1 MTNAEIILQ
10 PGDGLDWAL
19 RRLKKSLDKSGVHAD
34 LRRHQHA
41 LSRGE
46 RRRLKHRLAV
56 KKQRK
61 AVTRR
66 ATAEAWRTSWR
77 EEGAA

>member
-1 MTNAEIILQ
+1 MINSEIILQ

-19 RRLKKSLDKSGVHAD
+19 RRLKKSLDKAGVHAD
-34 LRRHQHA
+34 LKRHAHA

-46 RRRLKHRLAV
+46 RRRLKHRLAI

-61 AVTRR
+61 
-66 ATAEAWRTSWR
+66 TASREQTWPGRNGWEEA
-77 EEGAA
+77 G